1 MVLVKFIFNLQ
12 KVRVFCKSES
22 QNLSKDQIIKLIKT
36 IETLNIELASDL
48 KKSRIIDN
56 KNFSFY

>member
-1 MVLVKFIFNLQ
+1 MVLVNKFIFNCRKLG
-12 KVRVFCKSES
+12 FCKSES

-48 KKSRIIDN
+48 KKRDH
-56 KNFSFY
+56 